1 MNLNEGDLLSAATA
15 EKIALIERLRAYFD
29 ETSRQSLLARSAVKK
44 LDSKM
49 NELQQVTLYNLYSII
64 WQCLQAQRDMSVVR
78 HLNRELL
85 GNIITQQC
93 AIYQFK
99 LEETKVNLYGEAAE
113 EKFYD
118 GPFLFN
124 VLINRSN
131 EEFGENEEGVQYSQP
146 IEFYFLRDDL
156 TEKKVDL
163 EVGDIILYQE
173 GYYGVQ
179 STNANQY
186 WGGKNPSYPNNS
198 SNGEPNPLN
207 PGLDKFGNNISI
219 LASTYYIQSDKVAI
233 SPYRERF

>member
-1 MNLNEGDLLSAATA
+1 MCAM
-15 EKIALIERLRAYFD
+15 F
-29 ETSRQSLLARSAVKK
+29 TS
-44 LDSKM
+44 
-49 NELQQVTLYNLYSII
+49 I
-64 WQCLQAQRDMSVVR
+64 RDMSVVR
-78 HLNRELL
+78 HLNRELM
-85 GNIITQQC
+85 GNIITQQ
-93 AIYQFK
+93 ASIYQYK

-131 EEFGENEEGVQYSQP
+131 EEFGEDDEGVQYNQP

-156 TEKKVDL
+156 KEKQVSLK
-163 EVGDIILYQE
+163 VGDIILYQE

-186 WGGKNPSYPNNS
+186 WGGKNPTYPNNS

-207 PGLDKFGNNISI
+207 PGLHKFGNNISV
-219 LASTYYIQSDKVAI
+219 LVSTYYIQSDKVAI